1 MSNAFITFLETLLA
15 FFSQL
20 CFNLGMKTLPIL
32 FSYDDVK
39 EIYPNQQGFFSFLK
53 RSLKNGSIKQ
63 IKRGL
68 YALVDPSTGNIYA
81 TKFQIASHLFPNS
94 YFSYHEAIE
103 YYGMANQSFVSVFTY
118 LSPNRVPELE
128 FENITYRSKK
138 SVCNLEIIDRTKEE
152 GIRIVSFERAIVD
165 SIDSPSL
172 AGGLEEVENALEFG
186 RRFNIEAVIKLLEH
200 YDKTYLYQKVGYLF
214 EKHYGNKIPDDF
226 YKLCLSKI
234 GNKIFYLEPNSTRTK
249 LNSKWKLMVKENIGG
264 LPDELF

>member
-1 MSNAFITFLETLLA
+1 
-15 FFSQL
+15 
-20 CFNLGMKTLPIL
+20 MKTLPIL

-39 EIYPNQQGFFSFLK
+39 EMYPNQQGFLSFLK
-53 RSLKNGSIKQ
+53 RSLKNGSIRQ

-81 TKFQIASHLFPNS
+81 TKFQIASRLFPNS

-103 YYGMANQSFVSVFTY
+103 YYGMANQSFVSVFNY

-128 FENITYRSKK
+128 FENIIYRSKK
-138 SVCNLEIIDRTKEE
+138 SGYDLEIIDHMKEE
-152 GIRIVSFERAIVD
+152 GVRVVSFERAIID

-172 AGGLEEVENALEFG
+172 AGGLEEIENALEFG
-186 RRFNIEAVIKLLEH
+186 RKINIEIVIKLLNH

-214 EKHYGNKIPDDF
+214 EKHYGNKIPKEF

-234 GNKIFYLEPNSTRTK
+234 GHKVFYLEPNSSRAK
-249 LNSKWKLMVKENIGG
+249 FNAKWKLMIKENMGR
-264 LPDELF
+264 LPDGLF

>member
-1 MSNAFITFLETLLA
+1 
-15 FFSQL
+15 
-20 CFNLGMKTLPIL
+20 MKTIPIL

-39 EIYPNQQGFFSFLK
+39 ETYPNQQGFLSFLK

-68 YALVDPSTGNIYA
+68 YALVDPSTGHIYA
-81 TKFQIASHLFPNS
+81 TKFQIASRLFPNS

-103 YYGMANQSFVSVFTY
+103 YYGMATQSFVSVFTY
-118 LSPNRVPELE
+118 LSTNRVPELE
-128 FENITYRSKK
+128 FEDVIYRSKK
-138 SVCNLEIIDRTKEE
+138 STYDLEILDHIKEE
-152 GIRIVSFERAIVD
+152 GIRVVSFERAIID

-186 RRFNIEAVIKLLEH
+186 RKLNVDVVIKLLKH

-214 EKHYGNKIPDDF
+214 EKHYGDKIPSDF

-234 GNKIFYLEPNSTRTK
+234 GNKVFYLEPNSVRAR
-249 LNSKWKLMVKENIGG
+249 LNPKWKLMVKDNTGG
-264 LPDELF
+264 LPDEIY

>member
-1 MSNAFITFLETLLA
+1 
-15 FFSQL
+15 
-20 CFNLGMKTLPIL
+20 MKTLPIL

-39 EIYPNQQGFFSFLK
+39 EMYPNQQGFLSFLK

-68 YALVDPSTGNIYA
+68 YALVDPSTGSIYA
-81 TKFQIASHLFPNS
+81 TKFQIASRLFPRS

-118 LSPNRVPELE
+118 LSKNRVPELE
-128 FENITYRSKK
+128 FEDVIYRSKK
-138 SVCNLEIIDRTKEE
+138 STYDLEILDHMKEE
-152 GIRIVSFERAIVD
+152 GIRVVSFERAIID

-186 RRFNIEAVIKLLEH
+186 RKLDIDVVINLLKH
-200 YDKTYLYQKVGYLF
+200 YDKTYLYQKAGYLF
-214 EKHYGNKIPDDF
+214 EKHYGDKMPDEF
-226 YKLCLSKI
+226 YQLCLSKI
-234 GNKIFYLEPNSTRTK
+234 GNKVFYLEPNSSRAK
-249 LNSKWKLMVKENIGG
+249 LNSKWKLMVREKMGG